1 MTSRLQRNNLE
12 RANADLQD
20 IQDIASKTLEH
31 IMVREEKLVQMSKK
45 SDDLVFETASY
56 RDDARKFK
64 RLLQRNKMLIIILV
78 IALILFVLI
87 VRFLFF

>member
-1 MTSRLQRNNLE
+1 MTSRLQRTNLE

-31 IMVREEKLVQMSKK
+31 ILVRDEKLKQMSKK

-56 RDDARKFK
+56 RDDAVKFK
-64 RLLQRNKMLIIILV
+64 KMVQRNKW
-78 IALILFVLI
+78 LILIFAVVLI
-87 VRFLFF
+87 LIVIICRHYFF

>member
-31 IMVREEKLVQMSKK
+31 IMVREEKLQQMSKK

-64 RLLQRNKMLIIILV
+64 RLLQRNKKLIIIFIVVLV
-78 IALILFVLI
+78 LLVLLI
-87 VRFLFF
+87 RFLFF

>member
-87 VRFLFF
+87 IRFLFF